1 MDVTNKSSVIESL
14 EKNEVDFALVSILPK
29 SLQVEKLDLLQN
41 KLFLV
46 GSPEG
51 GLKPKNIAESK
62 SIFADLPF
70 IFRENGSGTR
80 QAMEQYFQQNQISVR
95 PSMELTSNEA
105 VKQAILA
112 GLGYSIMPLI
122 GIKNELF
129 NHELSIIPVPGL
141 PTVTTWSLIWLNGKN
156 HSPAAKQ
163 YLSYLKSEKQNIVQ
177 QQFNWYE
184 NY

>member
-1 MDVTNKSSVIESL
+1 
-14 EKNEVDFALVSILPK
+14 
-29 SLQVEKLDLLQN
+29 
-41 KLFLV
+41 
-46 GSPEG
+46 
-51 GLKPKNIAESK
+51 
-62 SIFADLPF
+62 
-70 IFRENGSGTR
+70 
-80 QAMEQYFQQNQISVR
+80 
-95 PSMELTSNEA
+95 MELTSNEA